1 MRSGAVRVFPWR
13 GIETRLHWSLLVI
26 ASLLTWS
33 LTGNAGGYST
43 AAQWVAAVLAAAA
56 FAASIIGH
64 KLGHS
69 MSTRHVL
76 DNVTVGDVMTP
87 HPAMVPDTMTLATL
101 VGCVLQKIQGST
113 VPVVRDG
120 RLVGLITPDHLR
132 RVAPGQ
138 WSFLTT
144 ADIATP
150 VDAVATARA
159 AEPLLD
165 ALDRVAIDE
174 RRIVVVDDDD
184 ASHVV
189 GLITP
194 TDLARAVRLTR
205 LREAAPPDRAVTR

>member
-1 MRSGAVRVFPWR
+1 MRSGAVRVFLWR

-144 ADIATP
+144 ADIAK
-150 VDAVATARA
+150 A
-159 AEPLLD
+159 AELYATGLST
-165 ALDRVAIDE
+165 AEVGQRIGVNAKTISNHLKRAGYEV
-174 RRIVVVDDDD
+174 RRRRGWPQPQ
-184 ASHVV
+184 S
-189 GLITP
+189 
-194 TDLARAVRLTR
+194 AR
-205 LREAAPPDRAVTR
+205 

>member
-1 MRSGAVRVFPWR
+1 MH
-13 GIETRLHWSLLVI
+13 LHWSLLVI
-26 ASLLTWS
+26 AS
-33 LTGNAGGYST
+33 
-43 AAQWVAAVLAAAA
+43 VAAVLAAVA
-56 FAASIIGH
+56 FLGSMIGH
-64 KLGHS
+64 RLGHS
-69 MSTRHVL
+69 RGTRHVL
-76 DNVTVGDVMTP
+76 DHVTVGDVMTP
-87 HPAMVPDTMTLATL
+87 HPAMVPDTMTVATL
-101 VGCVLQKIQGST
+101 VGCVLQKIHGST

-120 RLVGLITPDHLR
+120 RFVGLITPDHLR
-132 RVAPGQ
+132 HVAPGQ

-165 ALDRVAIDE
+165 ALDRLASDQ

-194 TDLARAVRLTR
+194 TDLARAVRLAR
-205 LREAAPPDRAVTR
+205 LREAAPT